1 MTSQQQL
8 FYTRSWNRK
17 DIVIWNRF
25 CTYDIIDQF
34 VQPREQESQT
44 QTETRR
50 AEMRQLVK
58 NAADGHRR
66 HRKRDAELLNM
77 VCYLFIVVFSLPF
90 FVPRLIN
97 VLLVTEFDFTE

>member
-1 MTSQQQL
+1 
-8 FYTRSWNRK
+8 
-17 DIVIWNRF
+17 
-25 CTYDIIDQF
+25 
-34 VQPREQESQT
+34 
-44 QTETRR
+44 
-50 AEMRQLVK
+50 MRQLVK